1 MPPTFVFVT
10 DMEDS
15 ARGVGTLG
23 WAADSAEEEG
33 AGGES
38 VSLGGLYPAAI
49 DRRVLRSSL
58 FRRAYVP
65 IHRSS
70 VADRRT
76 HGRCGDTIHS
86 FTPSIISIVSH
97 MDSESERSERQSRAQ
112 RGFVSLCG
120 MEWSG
125 VEWGGVGW
133 SRVEWS
139 GVWGITGDVGCE
151 DVAAR

>member
-97 MDSESERSERQSRAQ
+97 MDSVRKRAKRAAKASEASVKAERSED
-112 RGFVSLCG
+112 L
-120 MEWSG
+120 
-125 VEWGGVGW
+125 
-133 SRVEWS
+133 
-139 GVWGITGDVGCE
+139 
-151 DVAAR
+151 